1 MRFLDIILFIIIL
14 FLCVLI
20 DYRVDGIEKND
31 KKQDSLFNDMYYSVI
46 DTFEKEAFLVTLT
59 TYNPSKAQTDKSP
72 NLTACNLKINTKNPY
87 SQRYVGLSRDLLEE
101 FRYGEIVELQN
112 AGSYNGFYI
121 VADCMNKRF
130 LRYVD
135 VLIGSK
141 QKHIKMENVVLK
153 HANNDD

>member
-1 MRFLDIILFIIIL
+1 
-14 FLCVLI
+14 
-20 DYRVDGIEKND
+20 
-31 KKQDSLFNDMYYSVI
+31 
-46 DTFEKEAFLVTLT
+46 
-59 TYNPSKAQTDKSP
+59 
-72 NLTACNLKINTKNPY
+72 
-87 SQRYVGLSRDLLEE
+87 VGLSRDLLEE